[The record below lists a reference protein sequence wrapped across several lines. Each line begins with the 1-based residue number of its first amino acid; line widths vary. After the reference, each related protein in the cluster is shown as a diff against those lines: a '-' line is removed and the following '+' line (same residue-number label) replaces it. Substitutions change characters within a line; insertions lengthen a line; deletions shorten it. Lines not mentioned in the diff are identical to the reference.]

1 MHRRATLER
10 VWIGLWSAARLGY
23 PGWLLAGLIGVAL
36 MVTPRLVAAEPF
48 TTIIAFGDSLTDS
61 GNAFR
66 ATSSVPGQA
75 VPVSPPYFGGRFSNG
90 LMWVEHLANALGLQI
105 IPSLDGGT
113 NFAVGGATTGQD
125 LHRIFEHDFGG
136 LIPSLRTQVATYRLT
151 LADPTLTDPTHM
163 KQAPADALYIVWGGA
178 NDLRNVVQQ
187 GTAGATPESIA
198 SAAVDNISAVIRELQ
213 SAGAIYFLV
222 PNLPDLGRTP
232 QFAHRPEDMQLATA
246 LSTAFNNALESTL
259 QDLERTF
266 PVDIARLDIATHFQ
280 EIIANPQNFGVANVT
295 DACLSG
301 DISAPG
307 TVCANPDSYIFWD
320 AIGHPTAVAQAL
332 VANFAF
338 MALPPLVATADANN
352 PQDEIH
358 VSLPLAAQP
367 VLQVRLGTT
376 GERVLLSQC
385 TIALT
390 KPQGDASRVQ
400 TVQATLVND
409 TNANGTVDDGEAI
422 VATNQVQGLPDTLT
436 VNISPA
442 LELLPNTVTH
452 LLVTLAIN
460 STPTAA
466 SATPAAGLPGLRL
479 ASSWPVWSVAFLVT
493 LGSIGVLRR
502 RAPSQCFVWLLIGLV
517 GGGCL
522 VLISC
527 QSSEHENAAN
537 SASALTFTV
546 SMPVAGLSATGA
558 MSEPLPQ
565 PVAAIQ
571 GAMLSIAP

>member
-10 VWIGLWSAARLGY
+10 VWIGLWSAATLGY
-23 PGWLLAGLIGVAL
+23 LGWLLAGLMGVVL
-36 MVTPRLVAAEPF
+36 MVTPSHVAAEPF
-48 TTIIAFGDSLTDS
+48 TTIIAVGDSLTDS

-66 ATSSVPGQA
+66 ATSTVPGQA

-90 LMWVEHLANALGLQI
+90 LMWVEHLANALGLQTT
-105 IPSLDGGT
+105 PSLDGGT
-113 NFAVGGATTGQD
+113 NFAFGGATTGQD
-125 LHRIFEHDFGG
+125 LHRIFEHDSGV

-163 KQAPADALYIVWGGA
+163 KRAPADALYIVWGGA

-187 GTAGATPESIA
+187 GTAGATPASIA
-198 SAAVDNISAVIRELQ
+198 STAVDNISAVIRELQ

-222 PNLPDLGRTP
+222 PNLPDLGRAP
-232 QFAHRPEDMQLATA
+232 QQVAHGPEAMQLATA
-246 LSTAFNNALESTL
+246 LSIAFNNALENTL
-259 QDLERTF
+259 QNLERTF
-266 PVDIARLDIATHFQ
+266 PVDIARLDIAAHFQ
-280 EIIANPQNFGVANVT
+280 ELIANPQNFGLANVT
-295 DACLSG
+295 DTCLSG

-338 MALPPLVATADANN
+338 MALPPLVATADAKN

-376 GERVLLSQC
+376 GERVRLSQC
-385 TIALT
+385 TITLT
-390 KPQGDASRVQ
+390 KPQGDTSRVQ

-409 TNANGTVDDGEAI
+409 TNANGTVDDGEAV
-422 VATNQVQGLPDTLT
+422 VATSQVQGLPDTLT

-479 ASSWPVWSVAFLVT
+479 ASSWPVWPVAFLIT

-502 RAPSQCFVWLLIGLV
+502 RAPSQCLVWLLIGLV

-527 QSSEHENAAN
+527 HSSEHENATN
-537 SASALTFTV
+537 SALTFTV

-565 PVAAIQ
+565 PVAALQ